1 MPDTPSNAPTKDSG
15 NDKAPATQ
23 ESQAQATQESQTQVA
38 QEGSQVPA
46 VQDSQ
51 AQAAQEDPQVQRDVE
66 TLTNA
71 LRQLEKA
78 NIDPSATGRFFDNRK
93 KEDEARR
100 RGE

>member
-1 MPDTPSNAPTKDSG
+1 LTTRTATMTDPKPNTNNATTKDPNG
-15 NDKAPATQ
+15 K
-23 ESQAQATQESQTQVA
+23 
-38 QEGSQVPA
+38 VPA

-51 AQAAQEDPQVQRDVE
+51 AQAAQEGSQVQRDVE
-66 TLTNA
+66 VLTNA

-78 NIDPSATGRFFDNRK
+78 NIDPSAIGRFFDNRK